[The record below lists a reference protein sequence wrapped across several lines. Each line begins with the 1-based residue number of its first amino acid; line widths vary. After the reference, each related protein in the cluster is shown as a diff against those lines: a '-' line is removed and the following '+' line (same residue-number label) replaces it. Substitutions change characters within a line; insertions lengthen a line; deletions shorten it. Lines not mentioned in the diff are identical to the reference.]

1 MNSIPIRCLIT
12 AGPTREY
19 IDPVRFIS
27 NPSSGKMGFA
37 IAAAAAA
44 QGWSVDLVSGPVSL
58 VEPDEVIRYP
68 VETGEEMFNAVDALF
83 DPCDIFISTAAVMDF
98 RPRQRFQRKVKK
110 HEADMEIAFEAT
122 TDILATMSERKV
134 SQVMV
139 GFAAETDAMESNALG
154 KLQRKDLDY
163 VVGNLIGGQH
173 GGFGADENE
182 VLVLGR
188 EGERYP
194 MALASKQEIASALIE
209 LLEPLVIERRASLQS

>member
-37 IAAAAAA
+37 LAEAAVER
-44 QGWSVDLVSGPVSL
+44 GWSVDLVSGPVSL
-58 VEPDEVIRYP
+58 VEPDSVIRYP

-98 RPRQRFQRKVKK
+98 RPVKQFDRKVKK
-110 HEADMEIAFEAT
+110 SEAEMEIAFEGT

-134 SQVMV
+134 SQLMV
-139 GFAAETDAMESNALG
+139 GFAAETHDIEMYAKD
-154 KLQRKDLDY
+154 KLERKDLDFI
-163 VVGNLIGGQH
+163 VANQIGGQQ
-173 GGFGADENE
+173 GGFGAEDNE
-182 VLVLGR
+182 GVVMAR
-188 EGERYP
+188 SGESYP
-194 MALASKQEIASALIE
+194 MALASKKEMAAV
-209 LLEPLVIERRASLQS
+209 LLEIFEPVVLERRASLQA